1 MGPLHEPK
9 NRRISR
15 CLFVYLAS
23 LGPTLCTRDGRAR
36 RRGDSLRGGC
46 KISDTKGRAYLK
58 LGTEK
63 RDSQDRTAIALLLI
77 LLDSL
82 QARAKSGGKS
92 LGRWGTPKGTAA
104 PARKQSAEAASKH
117 TSYSL
122 CPTPVRRAGT
132 EIKKQREKK
141 NKMTLTA
148 ISHLPLCHCRLR
160 GRYHVLVETAVVRR
174 MMTPSLWVPE
184 VPLRQ
189 NKK

>member
-1 MGPLHEPK
+1 MPDGA
-9 NRRISR
+9 
-15 CLFVYLAS
+15 VTA
-23 LGPTLCTRDGRAR
+23 LG
-36 RRGDSLRGGC
+36 GGC

-122 CPTPVRRAGT
+122 CPTPRA
-132 EIKKQREKK
+132 Q
-141 NKMTLTA
+141 
-148 ISHLPLCHCRLR
+148 
-160 GRYHVLVETAVVRR
+160 GRY
-174 MMTPSLWVPE
+174 
-184 VPLRQ
+184 Q
-189 NKK
+189 NKETKEK